1 MLLITSS
8 PDILDFGRDPSKYY
22 DSPERYN
29 NKAFPASGSQ
39 KSLLETETS
48 LVSDKNSG
56 KSIHQNELNDDL
68 KDDTEEYDDAYSH
81 ILLAPRTDLVD
92 NFVSENE
99 ISSWKDCKSQIQ
111 ESANKDIHA
120 YHSSSALFSEK
131 KFGITLSPEIK
142 VLETYSNT
150 FDTFYLSKHF
160 PTSIPEEENT
170 EKGSR
175 TSFESDESEYSVDL
189 SNDSINEYPV
199 SVPENS
205 EEVDDSEEKFQ
216 ELLEEDKPNTGD
228 DLPDKT
234 VTYLTSVASFKSIII
249 SNPSTYFLNAVPT
262 YTLVSGENQEK
273 SENEKDESEKDEEE
287 NNEEEKEEGG
297 EDEEDEEED
306 EEDFEEEET
315 SNTIPE
321 PKLSWKDKLLKKL
334 KSTFGGRQNEKRAL
348 LATDDPLY
356 IAENEQIG
364 KFYIYI
370 YGLEIYIY

>member
-1 MLLITSS
+1 MFL
-8 PDILDFGRDPSKYY
+8 
-22 DSPERYN
+22 
-29 NKAFPASGSQ
+29 
-39 KSLLETETS
+39 
-48 LVSDKNSG
+48 
-56 KSIHQNELNDDL
+56 
-68 KDDTEEYDDAYSH
+68 
-81 ILLAPRTDLVD
+81 
-92 NFVSENE
+92 
-99 ISSWKDCKSQIQ
+99 
-111 ESANKDIHA
+111 
-120 YHSSSALFSEK
+120 HS
-131 KFGITLSPEIK
+131 
-142 VLETYSNT
+142 
-150 FDTFYLSKHF
+150 
-160 PTSIPEEENT
+160 
-170 EKGSR
+170 
-175 TSFESDESEYSVDL
+175 
-189 SNDSINEYPV
+189 
-199 SVPENS
+199 
-205 EEVDDSEEKFQ
+205 
-216 ELLEEDKPNTGD
+216 
-228 DLPDKT
+228 
-234 VTYLTSVASFKSIII
+234 I